1 MGSRPTLASL
11 AQQLGVS
18 RQTISNAINSPE
30 RVSPPT
36 LERVTELIAAS
47 GYRPNTAARQL
58 RTRRSRNL
66 GYRLFPSADGI
77 NGAIMD
83 RFLHAL
89 TGSLQQHGYRVTV
102 FAVPDDDAEIQ
113 AYGELLETSDLDG
126 FILADTRQD
135 DPRTR
140 WLLDRGVPFVTFG
153 RPWTAD
159 NESCPHP
166 WVDVDGQTGTAEATS
181 YLLGKGHRRIG
192 FLGWPEG
199 RDLPRERPAGYE
211 LGRDRREGWKKALSP
226 HLDPGELDSLFVG
239 VPDSIREGAAG
250 ALALLANGATAIV
263 CASDSLALGASEQLR
278 AAFPDKLPAVI
289 GFDDT
294 PVAAALG
301 MSSISQP
308 VEDAAGSVVDIMRS
322 ILDGTP
328 ILDSTKDQ
336 TGRAQHILLPS
347 RLVLRDGGGP
357 LATPSAP

>member
-18 RQTISNAINSPE
+18 RQTISNAINAPE

-47 GYRPNTAARQL
+47 GYRPNIAARQL

-83 RFLHAL
+83 RFLHSL
-89 TGSLQQHGYRVTV
+89 TASLQQHGYRVTV
-102 FAVPDDDAEIQ
+102 FAVPHDDAEIE

-140 WLLDRGVPFVTFG
+140 WLMDREVPFVTFG
-153 RPWTAD
+153 RPWSAD
-159 NESCPHP
+159 NDACPHA
-166 WVDVDGQTGTAEATS
+166 WVDVDGQAGTVEATR
-181 YLLGKGHRRIG
+181 YLLDQGHRRIG
-192 FLGWPEG
+192 FLGWPDSD
-199 RDLPRERPAGYE
+199 RPARERPAGYD
-211 LGRDRREGWKKALSP
+211 LGRDRREGWKTALSP
-226 HLDPGELDSLFVG
+226 HLGPHELDLLSVG

-250 ALALLANGATAIV
+250 ALTLLANGATAIV

-278 AAFPDKLPAVI
+278 AAFPDKVPAVI

-294 PVAAALG
+294 PVAAAVG
-301 MSSISQP
+301 MSSIAQP
-308 VEDAAGSVVDIMRS
+308 IEEAAGTVVDIMRS
-322 ILDGTP
+322 ILDGPSSQQRTP
-328 ILDSTKDQ
+328 E
-336 TGRAQHILLPS
+336 HVLLPS

-357 LATPSAP
+357 LATPPGL